1 MNFQKIKYQ
10 TYLLSIFLFFLIH
23 QIFYLTKGGN
33 TYDELF
39 LIYESGNLFN
49 KIRLE
54 INPTISSLLNI
65 FVNEYNEKII

>member
-23 QIFYLTKGGN
+23 QIFYLIKGGN

-39 LIYESGNLFN
+39 LIYESGNIFN
-49 KIRLE
+49 KIR
-54 INPTISSLLNI
+54 
-65 FVNEYNEKII
+65 